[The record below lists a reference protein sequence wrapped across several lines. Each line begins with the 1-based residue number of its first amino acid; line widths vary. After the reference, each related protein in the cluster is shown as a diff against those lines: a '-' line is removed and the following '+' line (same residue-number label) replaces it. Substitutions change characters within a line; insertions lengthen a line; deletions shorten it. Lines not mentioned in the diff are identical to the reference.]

1 MNGGK
6 VSGIALRH
14 DLMVFAKRRQKREDR
29 IADQITAF
37 AGSLQFVYI
46 HVVWFTAWIII
57 NVSPWAFDPFP
68 FGLLTLIVSLEAIF
82 LSTFV
87 MLSQN
92 RESAR
97 SDLRAE
103 VDFETNVVSEVWLE
117 ALANHLGLDVNQ
129 VYATAHDRINQ
140 ARAQQAQAVAVGSDA
155 GPESPE
161 SPGVRPGA

>member
-37 AGSLQFVYI
+37 AGSL
-46 HVVWFTAWIII
+46 H
-57 NVSPWAFDPFP
+57 S
-68 FGLLTLIVSLEAIF
+68 S
-82 LSTFV
+82 ST
-87 MLSQN
+87 STSCGSR

>member
-6 VSGIALRH
+6 VSGIALRRE
-14 DLMVFAKRRQKREDR
+14 LMVLAKARQKREDR

-46 HVVWFTAWIII
+46 HVAWFTAWIII
-57 NVSPWAFDPFP
+57 NVSPWAFDPYP

-97 SDLRAE
+97 SDLRSE
-103 VDFETNVVSEVWLE
+103 VDFETNVLSEVWLE
-117 ALANHLGLDVNQ
+117 ALANHLGLDVSQ
-129 VYATAHDRINQ
+129 VYATAHARIEQ
-140 ARAQQAQAVAVGSDA
+140 ARAQQNEAAPASPAVG
-155 GPESPE
+155 PQP
-161 SPGVRPGA
+161 PGTRPGA

>member
-14 DLMVFAKRRQKREDR
+14 DLMVLAKRRQKREDR

-155 GPESPE
+155 GRESPE